1 MTLAIASV
9 VAPIVS
15 SCSLTHGGHRLVA
28 LVTVTVG
35 LAGAALCLPLNR
47 SGDVGVRDSQ
57 YTAVAAAA

>member
-1 MTLAIASV
+1 M
-9 VAPIVS
+9 
-15 SCSLTHGGHRLVA
+15 VA

-35 LAGAALCLPLNR
+35 LAGAALCLPLARALNR